1 MPYKIQPKGQ
11 LKNHAVA
18 MYKIG
23 SKVQKNFKT
32 LFWSNVWVTTQSAME
47 FYTKTVYIYIY
58 MIIYCLHKS

>member
-1 MPYKIQPKGQ
+1 MPYKIQRKGQ

-47 FYTKTVYIYIY
+47 FYTKTVYI
-58 MIIYCLHKS
+58 L